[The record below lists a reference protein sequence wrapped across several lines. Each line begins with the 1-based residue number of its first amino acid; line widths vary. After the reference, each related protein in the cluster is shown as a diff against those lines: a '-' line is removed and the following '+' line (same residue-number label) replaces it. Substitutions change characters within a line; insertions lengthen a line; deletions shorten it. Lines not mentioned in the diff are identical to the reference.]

1 MGLPVVVEPL
11 TLVVCTTAEASRC
24 VDIQLQVMS
33 IGCARVNKV
42 GPAVP
47 VWEECLPPGYE
58 VTEEQMACWYCSGC
72 KTEYTDEGEEAPFGC
87 VVGPRSGPVQQ

>member
-11 TLVVCTTAEASRC
+11 ILVVCTTAEVSRC

-42 GPAVP
+42 GPAVR
-47 VWEECLPPGYE
+47 VWEECLPPGY
-58 VTEEQMACWYCSGC
+58 VSQGFLIQL
-72 KTEYTDEGEEAPFGC
+72 D
-87 VVGPRSGPVQQ
+87 VVVE